1 MERKRERE
9 ELFVRYSF
17 GEYNNRIYKNLLVDQ
32 SSEKILILGDLF
44 TFGWLLNDEDTFVYN
59 LQKKFINKFF
69 LNSAS
74 GGWGTADHLKYLQM
88 YCKKINPKEV
98 WIFVN
103 NSDIDRSIRSNL
115 YDIDNDRK
123 LIELN
128 PKLSLSQK
136 IKVLANSVSFYNF
149 LLENFHSIQ
158 LIRIFFTQTPEHNTT
173 FNKKHKFFNDPN
185 SFGKILFIELKKKT
199 ELCKSDLKIFYISWP
214 ILEKSSTNTQNFINL
229 TEKENF
235 YSKNDIKFYNLK
247 YSKHMADVKK
257 NVHYYSLNVG
267 HPNKLGNEKIF
278 LSVLDVLK

>member
-1 MERKRERE
+1 MFKKAIINLFLVIFTLSISFFAIEVFCKIFYPQSLSGSWRTINNKGLILNKSSGDASHYWKEKGKRE

-32 SSEKILILGDLF
+32 SSEKILILGDSF

-185 SFGKILFIELKKKT
+185 SFGKILFIELKKK
-199 ELCKSDLKIFYISWP
+199 
-214 ILEKSSTNTQNFINL
+214 N
-229 TEKENF
+229 
-235 YSKNDIKFYNLK
+235 
-247 YSKHMADVKK
+247 
-257 NVHYYSLNVG
+257 
-267 HPNKLGNEKIF
+267 
-278 LSVLDVLK
+278 